1 MSLTL
6 QPRCE
11 ILPEGVDPKCKLRPD
26 PKDSCCKVM
35 YCPDPNNMDHDLK
48 PVAISFDGCK
58 HKNKTYSKV
67 CVAVLLM
74 YSNVFYNS
82 IFSHVVKLKLC
93 VTPILGRTIL

>member
-1 MSLTL
+1 MICVRSNYVSLTL

-26 PKDSCCKVM
+26 QKDSCCKVM

-67 CVAVLLM
+67 CVAVLL
-74 YSNVFYNS
+74 
-82 IFSHVVKLKLC
+82 L
-93 VTPILGRTIL
+93 